1 MPQTRRPQTRR
12 DLLISTT
19 ALGVGLAAPLAAR
32 SAPTPAFALQ
42 VLFDETAQDLLQTL
56 PETATLMGLDR
67 GKYAE
72 TKFRLNDRSERER
85 HRFTSVSAR
94 RLERLQAIDRR
105 TATGRSKAVY
115 DTLSYWFAENAAQ
128 ARFPYWDQMAGQI
141 SPYVLSQI
149 TGAYQSV
156 PDFMDSQH
164 VVESKDDADAYIA
177 RLHAFAACLDQET
190 DRFRQAA
197 ALGVI
202 PPDYLM
208 DKTLK
213 QIAELRATA
222 PAASTLATSI
232 ARRTKEHA
240 IPGDYAAQAARI
252 LETQIAPA
260 LDRQIDALKAA
271 QPHAGHQPSVFRLPD
286 GEAFYAEALR
296 QNITTDLTAAQIHQ
310 MGEDMAKTLSAELD
324 AALRVQGLTEG
335 GVGPRLR
342 ALYDDPKYRYPN
354 TEAGKDKLLADLHG
368 QVDRVRAKL
377 PQVFATLPKAEMVI
391 RRVPPYLESGA
402 PGAYAWPPGVGGS
415 RPGSYYINLRDT
427 SEVPSWTLPTLTHH
441 EGIPGHYLQ
450 GALEN
455 ESTELPLVQQILGV
469 DYNLPSFN
477 AYLEGWALYA
487 EQLADEIG
495 MYASDPLGRIGYLHD
510 ALFRAGRMVAD
521 TGLHAMGWT
530 RERATQ
536 YFVELMGDPVSSA
549 QGEIDRYCVWPGQ
562 ACSYMVGKITWLRLR
577 GRAQKE
583 LGARYDIRDFHDA
596 GLLAGAMPLAVL
608 ETAIEAYIKAKR
620 A

>member
-1 MPQTRRPQTRR
+1 MLQTRR
-12 DLLISTT
+12 DLLLASAAVAGSALAVGDAAAAATGAPAALTT
-19 ALGVGLAAPLAAR
+19 
-32 SAPTPAFALQ
+32 
-42 VLFDETAQDLLQTL
+42 LFDETAKDLLTSL
-56 PETATLMGLDR
+56 PETATLMGLDQ
-67 GKYAE
+67 GAFAE
-72 TKFRLNDRSERER
+72 TKSRLNDRSEVER
-85 HRFTSVSAR
+85 QRFTHVSAT
-94 RLERLQAIDRR
+94 RLARLQAIDRR
-105 TATGRSKAVY
+105 TVTGRSRAVY
-115 DTLSYWFAENAAQ
+115 DTLAYWFAENAAQ
-128 ARFPYWDQMAGQI
+128 ARFPYWDQMAGQV

-164 VVESKDDADAYIA
+164 TVENKADADAYLA
-177 RLHAFAACLDQET
+177 RLRAFAVCLDQET
-190 DRFRQAA
+190 ARFNEAA
-197 ALGVI
+197 AGKVM
-202 PPDYLM
+202 PPDFLM
-208 DKTLK
+208 DKTIA
-213 QIAELRATA
+213 QIAALRATA
-222 PAASTLATSI
+222 PAESTLVTSI
-232 ARRTKEHA
+232 ARRTQEHA
-240 IPGDYAAQAARI
+240 IPGDYAAEAGRI
-252 LETQIAPA
+252 LEQAINPA
-260 LDRQIDALKAA
+260 LDRQIAALQKARPNA
-271 QPHAGHQPSVFRLPD
+271 QHQPSVFRLPD

-296 QNITTDLTAAQIHQ
+296 QNITTALTAPEIHAI
-310 MGEDMAKTLSAELD
+310 GADLAKSLSAELD
-324 AALRVQGLTEG
+324 TALRAQGLTQG
-335 GVGPRLR
+335 AVGQRLR

-354 TEAGKDKLLADLHG
+354 TEAGKAKLLADLHS

-377 PQVFATLPKAEMVI
+377 PLVFRTLPKAEMVI
-391 RRVPPYLESGA
+391 RRVPPYLEAGA

-427 SEVPSWTLPTLTHH
+427 SETPSWVLPTLTHH

-495 MYASDPLGRIGYLHD
+495 MYATDPLGRIGYLHD

-521 TGLHAMGWT
+521 TGLHAQGWS

-562 ACSYMVGKITWLRLR
+562 ACSYMVGKLTWLRLR
-577 GRAQKE
+577 ARAKAE
-583 LGARYDIRDFHDA
+583 LGPRYDIRDFHDA

-608 ETAIEAYIKAKR
+608 ETVIEAYIKAKQV
-620 A
+620 